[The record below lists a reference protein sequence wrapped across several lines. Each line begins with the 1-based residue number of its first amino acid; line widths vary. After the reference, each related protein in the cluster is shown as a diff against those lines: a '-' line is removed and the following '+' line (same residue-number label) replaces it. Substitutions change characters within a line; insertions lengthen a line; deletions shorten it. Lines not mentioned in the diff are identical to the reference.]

1 MRQRVGIPY
10 TIAIAEQLTP
20 RDWDIL
26 ASLDRCRLATGKQLQ
41 RLHFAN
47 LTGNSPRVVRTR
59 VLRRLVRMR
68 VISKAERPPIGRN
81 GRSSPLYQ
89 LDTAGITLLRLR
101 EDPKGVQRRVDRRP
115 RLPSDRFIAH
125 MLTVTELYVQ
135 AVEADRAERFTLKAF
150 AAEPA
155 AWWRTTDGTTLKP
168 DAYLRA
174 EHGDVNDRWWIE
186 ADLGTESIPA
196 VKAKLDRY
204 ARFAANGGRGPGGVL
219 PAILITTPGGQ
230 RADAIATRALPP
242 DADPGLFHTVAFR
255 DSIDL
260 IATILQN

>member
-20 RDWDIL
+20 RDWEIL

-47 LTGNSPRVVRTR
+47 LSGDSPRVTRVR
-59 VLRRLVRMR
+59 VLRRLVRLR
-68 VISKAERPPIGRN
+68 VISKADRPAIGRT
-81 GRSSPLYQ
+81 GGSSPLYL

-101 EDPKGVQRRVDRRP
+101 ADPKGVQRRADRPP

-125 MLTVTELYVQ
+125 VLTVTELYVR
-135 AVEADRAERFTLKAF
+135 AVEADRAGRFRLRAF

-155 AWWRTTDGTTLKP
+155 AWWRTSDGTTLKP

-174 EHGDVNDRWWIE
+174 QHGDVNDRWWIE

-196 VKAKLDRY
+196 VRAKLDRY
-204 ARFAANGGRGPGGVL
+204 ARFAASGGRGPGGVL

-230 RADAIATRALPP
+230 RAHAIQTRAIPP
-242 DADPGLFHTVAFR
+242 DGNPDLFHPVAFR
-255 DSIDL
+255 DAIDL
-260 IATILQN
+260 IATTLQN